1 MNTQESIIKIF
12 LHINNIEHVY
22 FNKLQFDMKIM
33 RIGKK
38 SIKIFQVQVYEIFVK
53 GIMLYNFPEKIS
65 HLTNY

>member
-1 MNTQESIIKIF
+1 MSENCRVVNKISDLMKKIQVHFYMNTQESIIKIF

-38 SIKIFQVQVYEIFVK
+38 RY
-53 GIMLYNFPEKIS
+53 
-65 HLTNY
+65 